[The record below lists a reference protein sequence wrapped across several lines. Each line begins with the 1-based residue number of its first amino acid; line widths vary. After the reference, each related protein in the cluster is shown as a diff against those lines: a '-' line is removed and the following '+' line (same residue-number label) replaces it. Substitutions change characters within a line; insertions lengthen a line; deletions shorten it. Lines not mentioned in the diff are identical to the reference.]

1 MYRSHQIGAVQGD
14 DFYVEYTRYAGITR
28 ISLEGPEGAIPLASQ
43 PDLRPAPLIS
53 CCLRSWNIVNA
64 AGDIVNP
71 GGVVFP
77 ISR

>member
-28 ISLEGPEGAIPLASQ
+28 ISLEGPGRAIPPASQ

-53 CCLRSWNIVNA
+53 CCLRSSSIV
-64 AGDIVNP
+64 
-71 GGVVFP
+71 
-77 ISR
+77 